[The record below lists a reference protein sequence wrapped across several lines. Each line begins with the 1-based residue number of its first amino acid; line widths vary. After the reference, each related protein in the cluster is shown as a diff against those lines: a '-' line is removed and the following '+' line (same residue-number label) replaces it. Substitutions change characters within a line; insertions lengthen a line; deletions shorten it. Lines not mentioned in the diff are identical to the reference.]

1 MSKTVQV
8 NSLDFDFKKSN
19 TRYGSHAIHTWLAA
33 MIPPLAKKLI
43 EKTKPT
49 NLLDPFS
56 GGGTVCVEGLLNK
69 IPSTGIDANPLSYI
83 ITKTKTTSLPATK
96 AIELFEEIR
105 TKAKDDVFD
114 EFHFPDY
121 KEYKTEY
128 WFKEEHFSPLN
139 SLARSI
145 FNIEN
150 KKLKVFF
157 QCVFSATIRDVSLT
171 YRNEIRLRRLEPK
184 DLARFDRDVLD
195 TFQKRF
201 LKTIDRLKDI
211 PSKPSVKVLTGDV
224 REMPFKNNEF
234 STIICSPPYG
244 DERNGVPYF
253 QFIKNMAYWL
263 GIPKNELESYKKN
276 VLGWYNKD
284 TILEKI
290 PPESKTLKKLLTAIK
305 SNQKNVNEAV
315 SFYYDYNNALK
326 EMSRVTNDKIVIV
339 IGNRVLNKKIIN
351 NADITTELF
360 ENLGVKLSEHFKRD
374 LPSKRIPRFGD
385 TKFIQ
390 GGQID
395 KEDILIYSLKK

>member
-1 MSKTVQV
+1 
-8 NSLDFDFKKSN
+8 
-19 TRYGSHAIHTWLAA
+19 
-33 MIPPLAKKLI
+33 
-43 EKTKPT
+43 
-49 NLLDPFS
+49 
-56 GGGTVCVEGLLNK
+56 
-69 IPSTGIDANPLSYI
+69 
-83 ITKTKTTSLPATK
+83 
-96 AIELFEEIR
+96 
-105 TKAKDDVFD
+105 
-114 EFHFPDY
+114 
-121 KEYKTEY
+121 
-128 WFKEEHFSPLN
+128 
-139 SLARSI
+139 
-145 FNIEN
+145 
-150 KKLKVFF
+150 
-157 QCVFSATIRDVSLT
+157 
-171 YRNEIRLRRLEPK
+171 
-184 DLARFDRDVLD
+184 
-195 TFQKRF
+195 
-201 LKTIDRLKDI
+201 
-211 PSKPSVKVLTGDV
+211 
-224 REMPFKNNEF
+224 
-234 STIICSPPYG
+234 
-244 DERNGVPYF
+244 
-253 QFIKNMAYWL
+253 MAYWL